1 MELIH
6 RIMKYGNCDL
16 TFFIEFFQI
25 LYAEH
30 LRTNG
35 IPLETFGYSLSGGLD
50 LDQNGYPDLM
60 IGAYDVDT
68 VVLLRARPI
77 INITT
82 SVEPAANLQNIDPSR
97 MGCAKHPNANH
108 TWQAN
113 YFC

>member
-1 MELIH
+1 MN
-6 RIMKYGNCDL
+6 M
-16 TFFIEFFQI
+16 FQT
-25 LYAEH
+25 LYAER

-35 IPLETFGYSLSGGLD
+35 VSLETFGYSLSGGLD

-60 IGAYDVDT
+60 IGAYDVDA

-82 SVEPAANLQNIDPSR
+82 SVEPATNLQNIDPSR

-113 YFC
+113 FIC